1 MATELGS
8 STADCLDWAIR
19 MNRMTLSRIQ
29 RAERLSDFPLSS
41 GCGGHDANCALQ
53 SSANFPLETIL
64 RIAHFQN
71 KKINCYPF
79 ASLGRKPIV
88 FFREITKD
96 REYKRDMYLCLFFF
110 WDDPWAAYIPIF
122 FYWTLCVWCFQGIY
136 RIFGWWKY
144 FGSGRKQGQRKKE
157 TREREKKEPWTSE
170 SVDDEIIE
178 I

>member
-1 MATELGS
+1 MGSWRSDACGAKGPAALKCGWRAFRSAEVPSLGRIGASSKLHSEASIISERRSPLVAGRKGSLKRAFSQATQTDEDDFVLSEVFSVVMATELGS

-71 KKINCYPF
+71 KKNQLLSVCF
-79 ASLGRKPIV
+79 LGQKANSL
-88 FFREITKD
+88 F
-96 REYKRDMYLCLFFF
+96 
-110 WDDPWAAYIPIF
+110 
-122 FYWTLCVWCFQGIY
+122 
-136 RIFGWWKY
+136 
-144 FGSGRKQGQRKKE
+144 
-157 TREREKKEPWTSE
+157 
-170 SVDDEIIE
+170 
-178 I
+178 